1 MRSHGVLEIAAA
13 PLRSLS
19 VAATIA
25 RRTFSRGAVH
35 ERQIRS
41 AFVQFC
47 LRHGSGNESGIC
59 AMIGR
64 AHKSATCADSTTTLE
79 LPIMPTAKQ
88 TNNLRLKAIFI
99 TLTHQSGA
107 TLFVTQSIPGAGFG
121 ISRAINATRSQRT
134 TKASELVMATGFP
147 ALITRA
153 LCWKPW
159 SGLVRDDNARPDT
172 TMPATSA
179 ATTILRW
186 VDRSAL

>member
-1 MRSHGVLEIAAA
+1 
-13 PLRSLS
+13 
-19 VAATIA
+19 
-25 RRTFSRGAVH
+25 
-35 ERQIRS
+35 
-41 AFVQFC
+41 
-47 LRHGSGNESGIC
+47 
-59 AMIGR
+59 MIGR
-64 AHKSATCADSTTTLE
+64 ADKSATCADSTITLE
-79 LPIMPTAKQ
+79 LPIMPTAKE
-88 TNNLRLKAIFI
+88 TNNLRLIFI

-107 TLFVTQSIPGAGFG
+107 TPLCDPVYPWGGFG

-153 LCWKPW
+153 ACWEPW
-159 SGLVRDDNARPDT
+159 SELVRDDNASPDT